1 MNEQDKGDLISLV
14 VWNRPHQVFSGPL
27 KVTLRWT
34 FLVEHSTNITIL
46 VADQFKSNVF
56 SIPVYFLTES
66 EDSYYTV
73 IIKEINAFNWVLRA
87 HKSSSKL
94 KWVMKLDDDVILN
107 IHRLQTLLK
116 SHEEDVDKNRILC
129 REIRAR
135 PIRKPSSKW

>member
-1 MNEQDKGDLISLV
+1 MLN
-14 VWNRPHQVFSGPL
+14 
-27 KVTLRWT
+27 TLS
-34 FLVEHSTNITIL
+34 EI
-46 VADQFKSNVF
+46 ADQKRNF
-56 SIPVYFLTES
+56 VYLTAKYFTES